1 MKKFAGMAM
10 ACLAVGSA
18 LVGCG
23 SSDDDGDAV
32 SWDTS
37 AAPVATWDQ
46 SMRGIKVPAGDDGP
60 THTDPVPH
68 GWAPG
73 PQGAVLAAINAQ
85 AAMAT
90 AGEELWPEV
99 ARWMLAPGQGR
110 DQWAQARALMDI
122 QGEVANPP
130 RFVGFRFSEFSEDKA
145 VVLLATQ
152 WPDGRRTAYPVQ
164 MARPDDWRVVMPVQ
178 GSEPDMVELSDEA
191 FAEFTEFGAA

>member
-1 MKKFAGMAM
+1 MRKLAGMAM

-23 SSDDDGDAV
+23 SSDDDGTV
-32 SWDTS
+32 EWDTS
-37 AAPVATWDQ
+37 AAPVATWER

-60 THTDPVPH
+60 KHSDPVPH

-99 ARWMLAPGQGR
+99 AQRMLAPGQGR
-110 DQWAQARALMDI
+110 DQWSQARALMDI

-130 RFVGFRFSEFSEDKA
+130 RFVGFRFSEDQA
-145 VVLLATQ
+145 VVLLATE
-152 WPDGRRTAYPVQ
+152 WPGGRRTAYPVQ
-164 MARPDDWRVVMPVQ
+164 LARLDDWRVVMPVQ
-178 GSEPDMVELSDEA
+178 GQEPDMVELSDEA
-191 FAEFTEFGAA
+191 FAEFTEFGAV